1 MSRCSRRHSDPPP
14 RPSRFHMCRISETFD
29 SASATISKFMHSAGK
44 EFFCLRAC
52 PFSEAV
58 LGMSSPCLW
67 PSDCAFSFSML
78 SLIERHLSNSQLAKT
93 TDGPGRFARF
103 APQLTQT
110 VVRLFRSR
118 LKFISSFVCFF
129 AGALW
134 YPSFF
139 DRLRRIKYIWMIN
152 TLDLTSG
159 AASDNERSV
168 RSPTLSPRMDT
179 FSAA

>member
-1 MSRCSRRHSDPPP
+1 
-14 RPSRFHMCRISETFD
+14 MCCISETLD
-29 SASATISKFMHSAGK
+29 GASATIWKFMHSAGK
-44 EFFCLRAC
+44 EFFCLRAR

-58 LGMSSPCLW
+58 LEMSSPCLW
-67 PSDCAFSFSML
+67 PSDCTFSFSML
-78 SLIERHLSNSQLAKT
+78 SLIERHLRNSQLAKT
-93 TDGPGRFARF
+93 TDGRGRFARF
-103 APQLTQT
+103 ALQLTQT
-110 VVRLFRSR
+110 VVRLSHSR

-139 DRLRRIKYIWMIN
+139 GRLRRIKYIWMMN

-159 AASDNERSV
+159 AVSDNERSV